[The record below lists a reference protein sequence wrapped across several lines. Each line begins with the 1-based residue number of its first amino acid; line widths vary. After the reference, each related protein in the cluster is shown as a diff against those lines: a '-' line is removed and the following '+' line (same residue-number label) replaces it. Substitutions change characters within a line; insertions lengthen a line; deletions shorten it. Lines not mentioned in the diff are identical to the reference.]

1 MLSVVAL
8 GWSALRGHPN
18 ILLSP
23 LSLEGLAQAR
33 RGAHFVSSLAIGT
46 AVGLLIVLLTR
57 VLQERYTWARVLHNE
72 FRHLLGDLTGQEMLL
87 LSAASAIGEECFF
100 RGALLP
106 QIAALS
112 PDALGAAPGAVLG
125 IVVSSLCFGLLHIG
139 PGTHFLPWTISSLG
153 VGALL
158 GALYVLTGDL
168 FAPIATHFVVNLL
181 NLQDIMR
188 RRLPA

>member
-1 MLSVVAL
+1 MLTVVAL

-23 LSLEGLAQAR
+23 LDLEGLAQAR
-33 RGAHFVSSLAIGT
+33 RGVHFVSSLAIGT

-87 LSAASAIGEECFF
+87 LAAASAIGEECFF

-106 QIAALS
+106 QIAAVH
-112 PDALGAAPGAVLG
+112 PGALGACLG
-125 IVVSSLCFGLLHIG
+125 IVGSSLCFGLLHIG

-158 GALYVLTGDL
+158 GVLYVFTGDL